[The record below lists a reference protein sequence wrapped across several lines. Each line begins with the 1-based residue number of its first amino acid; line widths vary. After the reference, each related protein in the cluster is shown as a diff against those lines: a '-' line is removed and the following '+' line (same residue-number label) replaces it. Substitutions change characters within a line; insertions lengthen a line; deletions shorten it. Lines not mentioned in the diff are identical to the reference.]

1 MPRSQVA
8 NINFWGVT
16 PCSLVERDQHFVG
29 TCYTQRI
36 LQMQMAGSSEVV
48 MWHHF
53 IEYCNLI
60 LTLLVRNPYVLESH
74 IISKL
79 L

>member
-1 MPRSQVA
+1 MG
-8 NINFWGVT
+8 I
-16 PCSLVERDQHFVG
+16 
-29 TCYTQRI
+29 CYIQRI
-36 LQMQMAGSSEVV
+36 VQMQMAGSSEIVTR
-48 MWHHF
+48 HHF

-60 LTLLVRNPYVLESH
+60 VTVLGRNPYVLESH